1 MGASKVVEQNR
12 SLSPGSCDADKLAFS
27 NVRPVDVL
35 VDTKAD
41 FGQNLVNKS
50 DFQTSPKQSSDYLR
64 HGSRLSK
71 QGTCVESNIVVI
83 LSVVFAIIIKLLE
96 LFEGV
101 ITSMV
106 NVLNQPPMFQSKYS
120 GISKPGFSALS
131 VQDKFPL
138 YSSEAFTEEKP
149 QNFVIVKE
157 NSLVFE
163 EVDVNVNDTVDF
175 QDVVSEVIPSDV
187 RLNEIADSRVPLPNN
202 NLSQRD
208 SIVNSVQGSVRSC
221 VPSVLNYFH
230 REVGAEIECNAAL
243 YANSCTKPISACVDN
258 GVEEPDSNI
267 SLPFVAGSSTL
278 PVSIEGHNIYCLIDS
293 GAAVTAVSAKVWRKY
308 LCHAYPRLDRPD
320 SESVT
325 TVNGSCLTILGKSP
339 MKFVIDSHEFPFEAR
354 VIENLSYDVIL
365 GRDFLKEFCFKVDFE
380 NGSVNFPF
388 EPDPL
393 PFKGVHLNDD
403 SDLTDKAFISSVHAS
418 RTFVIPPQSEILVSG
433 ELNSLPSAVGINGM
447 IIPKSDLCHRYSVFG
462 ASELVSV
469 ADDGMIPIRLV
480 NPSFQPVK
488 IYRRTR
494 LADFEE
500 VDQNVATFELNAT
513 EKIEEPSNH
522 EQLEKHDYSQLPDLS
537 DSILSTDDKV
547 KFRDLFVKYRDV
559 FALSDSELGRT
570 SLVQH
575 VNNTGDATPIKQ
587 MPYRTLPEG
596 KQEIDRQVNNTL
608 ERGIIQESVSAWSSP
623 VVLVK
628 KKDGSM
634 RFCVDYRK
642 LNKVTKKDSFPLPLI
657 ADTLDSLTL

>member
-1 MGASKVVEQNR
+1 MLLIRVI
-12 SLSPGSCDADKLAFS
+12 F
-27 NVRPVDVL
+27 RPR
-35 VDTKAD
+35 
-41 FGQNLVNKS
+41 Q
-50 DFQTSPKQSSDYLR
+50 KQSSDYLR
-64 HGSRLSK
+64 QGSRLSK
-71 QGTCVESNIVVI
+71 QGTCVESNIAVI

-106 NVLNQPPMFQSKYS
+106 NVLNRPLMFQSKYS
-120 GISKPGFSALS
+120 GTSKPGFSALS

-149 QNFVIVKE
+149 QNLVVVKE

-163 EVDVNVNDTVDF
+163 EVDVNVNDIVDF
-175 QDVVSEVIPSDV
+175 QDVVVSEVIPSDV
-187 RLNEIADSRVPLPNN
+187 RLNEIADSGVPVSNN
-202 NLSQRD
+202 NSSQRD
-208 SIVNSVQGSVRSC
+208 SIVNSVPGSVRSC
-221 VPSVLNYFH
+221 VPSVLNDF
-230 REVGAEIECNAAL
+230 RSEAGEEIECNAAL

-258 GVEEPDSNI
+258 GVEEPDSDI

-278 PVSIEGHNIYCLIDS
+278 PVSKDGHNFYCLIDS
-293 GAAVTAVSAKVWRKY
+293 GAAVTAVTAKVWRKY
-308 LCHAYPRLDRPD
+308 WCHAYPRLDRPD
-320 SESVT
+320 SESAT
-325 TVNGSCLTILGKSP
+325 SVNGSCLTILRKSP

-380 NGSVNFPF
+380 NGSVNFPS

-393 PFKGVHLNDD
+393 PFKGVHLKDD
-403 SDLTDKAFISSVHAS
+403 SDSMDKAFISLLHAS
-418 RTFVIPPQSEILVSG
+418 RTFVVPPQSETLVSG
-433 ELNSLPSAVGINGM
+433 ELNSLPSVVGINGV
-447 IIPKSDLCHRYSVFG
+447 IIPKSDLHHRYSVFG

-494 LADFEE
+494 LPDFEE
-500 VDQNVATFELNAT
+500 VDQNVAAFELNAT
-513 EKIEEPSNH
+513 EKIEETSNY
-522 EQLEKHDYSQLPDLS
+522 EQLEKHAYSQLPDLS
-537 DSILSTDDKV
+537 NSILSTDDKV

-575 VNNTGDATPIKQ
+575 VIDTGDATSIKQ
-587 MPYRTLPEG
+587 RPYHTSPEG
-596 KQEIDRQVNNTL
+596 KQEIDRQVNNML
-608 ERGIIQESVSAWSSP
+608 EHGIIQESVSAWSSP

>member
-1 MGASKVVEQNR
+1 M
-12 SLSPGSCDADKLAFS
+12 L
-27 NVRPVDVL
+27 
-35 VDTKAD
+35 
-41 FGQNLVNKS
+41 
-50 DFQTSPKQSSDYLR
+50 
-64 HGSRLSK
+64 
-71 QGTCVESNIVVI
+71 
-83 LSVVFAIIIKLLE
+83 
-96 LFEGV
+96 
-101 ITSMV
+101 M
-106 NVLNQPPMFQSKYS
+106 
-120 GISKPGFSALS
+120 
-131 VQDKFPL
+131 
-138 YSSEAFTEEKP
+138 
-149 QNFVIVKE
+149 
-157 NSLVFE
+157 
-163 EVDVNVNDTVDF
+163 TVDF
-175 QDVVSEVIPSDV
+175 QDVVVSEVIPSDV
-187 RLNEIADSRVPLPNN
+187 RLNEIADSGVPLPNN

-221 VPSVLNYFH
+221 LPSVLNYFH

-258 GVEEPDSNI
+258 GVEELDSNI

-380 NGSVNFPF
+380 NGSVNFPS

-494 LADFEE
+494 LPDFEE

-513 EKIEEPSNH
+513 EKIEEPSNY

-547 KFRDLFVKYRDV
+547 KFRHLFVKYRDV

-587 MPYRTLPEG
+587 MPYRTSPEG

-634 RFCVDYRK
+634 RFCDDYRK